1 MKQTLHT
8 SRRAFKL
15 ALLCLMAFVTW
26 GGNYCI
32 AQETAYKTLSFPD
45 GNSKGVNLY
54 TETWSATISGF
65 TWEIANFNNNSNA
78 WTFIKAGRQKYASVA
93 TIDNTTP
100 FDKAIGKIVVEVKD
114 DVDAGL
120 VNSIC
125 LQVASDAGFS
135 NVIETVELKSYKK
148 TDFVFNVSAP
158 QANLYYRLKFD
169 LKKGSTKSK
178 KNGFVQVNK
187 VEYYEDASNKTA
199 TSLSFDAPSYEISK
213 DQTLQQLPT
222 LKAGEQTL
230 FGKTITWSSDN
241 KDVATVDAN
250 GTVTGVGLGKA
261 NITAKFAG
269 DDTYKTSTASYE
281 IKVKG
286 APELSF
292 PEPSYNIIA
301 NEPFAA
307 PKLTKSPADVVVTY
321 SSSDEKVATV
331 EPSTGEVSI
340 VGAGTAKI
348 TATSQVT
355 DVYEVA
361 SASYDLVV
369 TKFTPALSF
378 PQTSYTIKMGDAFA
392 PKLEGLPEGVTPA
405 YTSSN
410 EEVATVD
417 AATGEVKVVGVG
429 TTTITVTS
437 PNTDIYKEATA
448 SYELTVKLATSKE
461 VTIDFSTFGYTNLQ
475 KVTEVSQDGITMT
488 IAKGSGMTD
497 PQWIENGKTLRFY
510 DKNTLK
516 IASKNRIKKVHFF
529 FYTKKSEVS
538 ETNPTYDA
546 GDFQFLDAGKNEG
559 ELDLSACNTKEV
571 ILTFSGKVFYTKMV
585 VTTDVSVGTITIAT
599 PEGFGTY
606 YNSNSYILPEGLT
619 AFGYKEASADGTLV
633 KTEEFTG
640 GEVVP
645 AGAALVVK
653 GNTGDY
659 ECYATD
665 QVATKTLNGNLLKGV
680 AKATTVEKKEGFKR
694 YVLTTVNNVLGFYRT
709 KSGNIKVPANRAYLE
724 LTKAQAQAVSF
735 FQLDGETTGI
745 ENATAT
751 TKEAPKAIYT
761 LSGVRLKATTTK
773 GLPAGAYV
781 VNGKVVIVK

>member
-1 MKQTLHT
+1 MVDIAEIENTQIKNINSIKFEVSSDGFQTIDQTNTIT
-8 SRRAFKL
+8 S
-15 ALLCLMAFVTW
+15 
-26 GGNYCI
+26 
-32 AQETAYKTLSFPD
+32 D
-45 GNSKGVNLY
+45 
-54 TETWSATISGF
+54 
-65 TWEIANFNNNSNA
+65 FNNVEKHTFVVSNPRVGQY
-78 WTFIKAGRQKYASVA
+78 F
-93 TIDNTTP
+93 
-100 FDKAIGKIVVEVKD
+100 
-114 DVDAGL
+114 
-120 VNSIC
+120 
-125 LQVASDAGFS
+125 
-135 NVIETVELKSYKK
+135 
-148 TDFVFNVSAP
+148 
-158 QANLYYRLKFD
+158 RLTFD
-169 LKKGSTKSK
+169 LKKGGS
-178 KNGFVQVNK
+178 NGFVQVNK

-230 FGKTITWSSDN
+230 SDKTITWSSDN

-437 PNTDIYKEATA
+437 PETDIYEGATT
-448 SYELTVKLATSKE
+448 SYELTVNWATSKE
-461 VTIDFSTFGYTNLQ
+461 VTIDFSTFGYTNGQ
-475 KVTEVSQDGITMT
+475 NVTEVSQNGITMT
-488 IAKGSGMTD
+488 LAKGSGMTD
-497 PQWIENGKTLRFY
+497 PQWIKQSETMRFY
-510 DKNTLK
+510 KNNTLK

-619 AFGYKEASADGTLV
+619 AFGYTKANTDGTLV

-640 GEVVP
+640 GDVVP
-645 AGAALVVK
+645 ANAALVVK
-653 GNTGDY
+653 GNTGNY

-665 QVATKTLNGNLLKGV
+665 QVATKTLEGNLLKGV
-680 AKATTVEKKEGFKR
+680 AAYKEFLVESGIKR
-694 YVLTTVNNVLGFYRT
+694 YVLTKVNGVLGFYQT
-709 KSGNIKVPANRAYLE
+709 QSGNIKVPANRAYLE
-724 LTKAQAQAVSF
+724 LKEAQAQAVSF

-761 LSGVRLKATTTK
+761 LSGVRLKATTTR

>member
-1 MKQTLHT
+1 
-8 SRRAFKL
+8 
-15 ALLCLMAFVTW
+15 MAFVTW

-45 GNSKGVNLY
+45 GNSKRVQSY
-54 TETWSATISGF
+54 TDTWSATISGF
-65 TWEIANFNNNSNA
+65 TWEIVKFNNNNSG
-78 WTFIKAGRQKYASVA
+78 WKFIRAGSKKNASVA
-93 TIDNTTP
+93 TIKNETP
-100 FDKAIGKIVVEVKD
+100 FDRAIGKVV
-114 DVDAGL
+114 VDIAEIENTQIKNI
-120 VNSIC
+120 NSIKFE
-125 LQVASDAGFS
+125 VSSDGFQTIDQTNTITSDFNNVEKHTFVVS
-135 NVIETVELKSYKK
+135 NPRVGQY
-148 TDFVFNVSAP
+148 F
-158 QANLYYRLKFD
+158 RLTFD
-169 LKKGSTKSK
+169 LKKGGS
-178 KNGFVQVNK
+178 NGFVQVNK

-230 FGKTITWSSDN
+230 SDKTITWSSDN

-378 PQTSYTIKMGDAFA
+378 PQTSYTIEMGDAFA

-437 PNTDIYKEATA
+437 PETDIYEGATT
-448 SYELTVKLATSKE
+448 SYELTVNWATSKE
-461 VTIDFSTFGYTNLQ
+461 VTIDFSTFGYTNGQ
-475 KVTEVSQDGITMT
+475 NVTEVSQNGITMT
-488 IAKGSGMTD
+488 LAKGSGMTD
-497 PQWIENGKTLRFY
+497 PQWIKQSETMRFY
-510 DKNTLK
+510 KNNTLK

-585 VTTDVSVGTITIAT
+585 VTTDVSVGTITIAA

-606 YNSNSYILPEGLT
+606 YNSNSYILPKGLT
-619 AFGYKEASADGTLV
+619 AFGYTTANTDGTLV
-633 KTEEFTG
+633 KTDEFTG
-640 GEVVP
+640 GDVVP
-645 AGAALVVK
+645 ANAALVVK

-665 QVATKTLNGNLLKGV
+665 QVATKTLEGNLLKGV
-680 AKATTVEKKEGFKR
+680 AKATTIEKTEGIKR
-694 YVLTTVNNVLGFYRT
+694 YVLTTVNGMLGFYQT
-709 KSGNIKVPANRAYLE
+709 KSGNIKMPANRAYLE

-761 LSGVRLKATTTK
+761 LSGVRLKATTTQ

>member
-45 GNSKGVNLY
+45 GNSKEVNSY
-54 TETWSATISGF
+54 VETWSATISGF
-65 TWEIANFNNNSNA
+65 TWEIANFNNNNNNPD
-78 WTFIKAGRQKYASVA
+78 WKFIRAGSRKGESVA

-100 FDKAIGKIVVEVKD
+100 FDKAIGKIVVDVEKDVEARFVK
-114 DVDAGL
+114 
-120 VNSIC
+120 SIC
-125 LQVASDAGFS
+125 LQVASDVNFS
-135 NVIETVELKSYKK
+135 NVIETVKLTYYKK

-169 LKKGSTKSK
+169 LKKGSG
-178 KNGFVQVNK
+178 NGFVQINK

-199 TSLSFDAPSYEISK
+199 TSLSFDAPSYTISK
-213 DQTLQQLPT
+213 DQTLTKLPT
-222 LKAGEQTL
+222 LKADEKPL

-241 KDVATVDAN
+241 ENVATVDVN
-250 GTVTGVGLGKA
+250 GTVTGVAAGKA
-261 NITAKFAG
+261 KITAKFAG

-281 IKVKG
+281 IIVKG
-286 APELSF
+286 APSLSF
-292 PEPSYNIIA
+292 PEKSY
-301 NEPFAA
+301 
-307 PKLTKSPADVVVTY
+307 
-321 SSSDEKVATV
+321 TV
-331 EPSTGEVSI
+331 E
-340 VGAGTAKI
+340 
-348 TATSQVT
+348 
-355 DVYEVA
+355 
-361 SASYDLVV
+361 
-369 TKFTPALSF
+369 
-378 PQTSYTIKMGDAFA
+378 MGDAFST
-392 PKLEGLPEGVTPA
+392 PKLNGLPEGVTPA

-417 AATGEVKVVGVG
+417 AATGEVTIVGVG

-437 PNTDIYKEATA
+437 PETGIYEGATT

-461 VTIDFSTFGYTNLQ
+461 VTFDYSLADCDDTNGTVTLTYDEGGSTNPPKWYSDKTN
-475 KVTEVSQDGITMT
+475 GN
-488 IAKGSGMTD
+488 AK
-497 PQWIENGKTLRFY
+497 RFY
-510 DKNTLK
+510 GKNKLT
-516 IASKNRIKKVHFF
+516 ITAKNRIRNIQFVCVPADGKKI
-529 FYTKKSEVS
+529 YDITTENTKLS
-538 ETNPTYDA
+538 A
-546 GDFQFLDAGKNEG
+546 GVYNVENNTW
-559 ELDLSACNTKEV
+559 DLSGANEKEV
-571 ILTFSGKVFYTKMV
+571 TFESTFSTGQFRIQKII

-606 YNSNSYILPEGLT
+606 YNSNSYILPKGLT
-619 AFGYKEASADGTLV
+619 AFGYTTANTDGTLV
-633 KTEEFTG
+633 KTDEFTG
-640 GEVVP
+640 GDVVP
-645 AGAALVVK
+645 ANAALVVK

-724 LTKAQAQAVSF
+724 LTEAQAQAVSF

-761 LSGVRLKATTTK
+761 LSGVRLKATTTQ

>member
-45 GNSKGVNLY
+45 DNKENNKTQVY
-54 TETWSATISGF
+54 TGTWTAKIGDFS
-65 TWEIANFNNNSNA
+65 WEIANFSNYDWG
-78 WTFIKAGRQKYASVA
+78 WTHIRAGRKKDASVA
-93 TIDNTTP
+93 TIGNTTP
-100 FDKAIGKIVVEVKD
+100 FDKAIGKIVVDIAKIEESKITKI
-114 DVDAGL
+114 
-120 VNSIC
+120 NSIKFE
-125 LQVASDAGFS
+125 VSSDGFQTIDQTNTITSDFNNVEKHTFVVSNPRVGQYFRLTFDMKAG
-135 NVIETVELKSYKK
+135 
-148 TDFVFNVSAP
+148 
-158 QANLYYRLKFD
+158 
-169 LKKGSTKSK
+169 G
-178 KNGFVQVNK
+178 KNGFVQINK

-199 TSLSFDAPSYEISK
+199 TSLSFDASSYTISK
-213 DQTLQQLPT
+213 DQTLQQLPI

-241 KDVATVDAN
+241 DKVATVDAAT

-292 PEPSYNIIA
+292 PELSYNIFA
-301 NEPFAA
+301 NDKFTA
-307 PKLTKSPADVVVTY
+307 PVLTKSPADVVVTY

-369 TKFTPALSF
+369 TKFTPELSF
-378 PQTSYTIKMGDAFA
+378 PQTSYTIEMGDAFSA
-392 PKLEGLPEGVTPA
+392 PKLGGLPEGVTPV
-405 YTSSN
+405 YTSSK

-417 AATGEVKVVGVG
+417 KATGEVKIVGVG

-437 PNTDIYKEATA
+437 PNTDIYEGATA
-448 SYELTVKLATSKE
+448 SYELTVNRAT
-461 VTIDFSTFGYTNLQ
+461 TR
-475 KVTEVSQDGITMT
+475 KVTFDFTNQVDVSNIEEGGVCLKFEKAGSQYEPYWHSDKHIRFYKQNVMT
-488 IAKGSGMTD
+488 ITANSNIKNVVFEFVGSKNIKSAVVNPGNYVTNVWNFSDVKAKTG
-497 PQWIENGKTLRFY
+497 
-510 DKNTLK
+510 TLK
-516 IASKNRIKKVHFF
+516 NSGNVAQIKK
-529 FYTKKSEVS
+529 
-538 ETNPTYDA
+538 
-546 GDFQFLDAGKNEG
+546 
-559 ELDLSACNTKEV
+559 
-571 ILTFSGKVFYTKMV
+571 II
-585 VTTDVSVGTITIAT
+585 VTTELPTSVGTITIAA

-606 YNSNSYILPEGLT
+606 YNSSSYILPEGLT
-619 AFGYKEASADGTLV
+619 AFGYTTANTDGTLV

-640 GEVVP
+640 GDVVP

-665 QVATKTLNGNLLKGV
+665 QAATKTLEGNLLKGV
-680 AKATTVEKKEGFKR
+680 AAQTEITVESGIKR
-694 YVLTTVNNVLGFYRT
+694 YVLTKVNNVLGFYQT
-709 KSGNIKVPANRAYLE
+709 QSGNIKVPANRAYLE
-724 LTKAQAQAVSF
+724 LKEAQAQAVSF

-761 LSGVRLKATTTK
+761 LSGVRLKATTTQ